1 MVRESLPLLFPQA
14 CSIRDPNSGY
24 VFDLNPLNRSQGYV
38 LTGIGK
44 TFVVRRA
51 GAALTGGEDAS
62 ESLAAGHGGASGSSQ
77 PGGDREA
84 QV

>member
-1 MVRESLPLLFPQA
+1 MFPQA

-44 TFVVRRA
+44 TFVVRPA

-62 ESLAAGHGGASGSSQ
+62 ESPAAGHGGRVAALSQ
-77 PGGDREA
+77 AETGKPRCERK
-84 QV
+84 